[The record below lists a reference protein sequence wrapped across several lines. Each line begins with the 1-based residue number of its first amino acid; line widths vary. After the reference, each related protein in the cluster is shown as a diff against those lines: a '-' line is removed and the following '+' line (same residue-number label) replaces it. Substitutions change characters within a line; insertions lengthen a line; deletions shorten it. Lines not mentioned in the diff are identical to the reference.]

1 MIKEINNNII
11 RINRSPYFLAM
22 MILIMSLGSKY
33 LDIKFGFTISNL
45 LNSEWTKILILFAI
59 IWTTTRDIY
68 ISILTTSV
76 FILLF
81 EYLLHEESNLCIIPQ
96 KYRIYNMN
104 KPDINNNYKINE
116 KEIDNAINVLN
127 KAKYNSNCT
136 KKINTFE
143 KFRYFTNI

>member
-68 ISILTTSV
+68 ISILTTTI

-96 KYRIYNMN
+96 KYRVYNMN

-116 KEIDNAINVLN
+116 KEINNAINVLN

>member
-1 MIKEINNNII
+1 
-11 RINRSPYFLAM
+11 
-22 MILIMSLGSKY
+22 
-33 LDIKFGFTISNL
+33 
-45 LNSEWTKILILFAI
+45 
-59 IWTTTRDIY
+59 
-68 ISILTTSV
+68 V